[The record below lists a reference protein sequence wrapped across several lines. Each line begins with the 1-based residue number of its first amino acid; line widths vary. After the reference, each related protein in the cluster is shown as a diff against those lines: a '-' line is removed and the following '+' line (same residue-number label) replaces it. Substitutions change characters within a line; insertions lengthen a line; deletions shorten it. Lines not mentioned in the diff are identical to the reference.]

1 MAPALNY
8 SRHLYSFMECSH
20 ALDEGFLSVD
30 ECHFPD
36 TSKHIGN
43 LVVSPYEAT
52 YESPDQPINIVCA
65 NCGKPIIERHY
76 LLADG
81 QFWHATCLRCALCGC
96 DLQWQ
101 TSCFHHKGRLLC
113 WQDYANC
120 TTCPTC
126 DRRFCEGDLVIS
138 FQMGLSFHVECL
150 RCRTC
155 EATFQIGDRCF
166 VENGG
171 RHGVSCLTCHHLKP
185 RRTRSRPAFFQMTSN
200 FTTSSGNVNTTAS
213 SSSSTEVTGEEIQ
226 GKAKNRPISS
236 ASIASDNPQKRIRT
250 SFKHDQLRLMKAY
263 FRMNQNPDSKE
274 LRHLSAQTSLSKRVL
289 QVWFQNARAKYRRW
303 TTNLEVKANEI
314 QTPEA
319 GDNQMPTDISED
331 AATMEEPTQSC
342 NFDSSFTHKTNIV

>member
-8 SRHLYSFMECSH
+8 FRQLYSFMECSH
-20 ALDEGFLSVD
+20 ALEEGFLSVD
-30 ECHFPD
+30 ECHIPD
-36 TSKHIGN
+36 TSKHIGD

-52 YESPDQPINIVCA
+52 YEYPDQPINIVCA
-65 NCGKPIIERHY
+65 NCSKPIIERHY

-185 RRTRSRPAFFQMTSN
+185 RKTRSRPAFFQMTSN
-200 FTTSSGNVNTTAS
+200 FTTSS
-213 SSSSTEVTGEEIQ
+213 SSSSTEVTGGEIQ

-236 ASIASDNPQKRIRT
+236 ASIASDNSQKRIRT

-303 TTNLEVKANEI
+303 TTNLEVKANEV
-314 QTPEA
+314 QTPET
-319 GDNQMPTDISED
+319 GDNQMPTDTSED

-342 NFDSSFTHKTNIV
+342 SFDSSFTHKTNIV